1 MHVLTVSPIT
11 RLPRG
16 APSRYTYFSTTPL
29 PPAALVKVT
38 LRRRSTS
45 ALVLES
51 APLDASLKQQI
62 KSAGFELKP
71 IETVINPNALLNSP
85 DLALFKA
92 TAGYFGASLPAL
104 LKHALPEPII
114 AGAHK
119 PAREA
124 RPAPKDPVAKLIWG
138 QGRQLKIFEIIK
150 AWYHKA
156 RGPLLILA
164 PTLERLH
171 YWQAQLAAYPTVAWQ
186 SRLSQR
192 KRAEIWRFA
201 QTGEPKIFIGT
212 RGAVF
217 LPLANLQQIITD
229 HEHHEGHLNSQQSPY
244 YDARWVA
251 KEKARLWG
259 ATLTLTSPLP
269 SLEAYT
275 QTPTVGHP
283 KAPAKFTF
291 FEAPPFA
298 RTPKPE
304 LTFAEALAA
313 KVSGLV
319 AESQKILWYHNRRG
333 LAPVLICSYCK
344 AVPRC
349 SVCRSALAWHR
360 QDLADQYQCHTC
372 GQFHQYTTRCA
383 KCQRGEFRAIGFG
396 TAALAAGL
404 KQTWPQVPQWR
415 LDRDSAVTPKIR
427 QKILAEFLNT
437 PGAVFLIGT
446 AAALA
451 PSYQVAA
458 VVVPQLDLDLFF
470 PNYTSHEDTWLT
482 LGELSEHA
490 PLIMA
495 QTLRPKLGLI
505 QLLGR
510 GDFALMY
517 QRELKI
523 RAALNLPPVIE
534 HIVCLANRATP
545 WAALDLGLKLVS
557 TLTGWRTFWQNQNP
571 NLNLGIIGPVLASRR
586 VKNGRA
592 QAVVVLALNKVPPAR
607 RAAILANI
615 PTPWTI
621 LVNPRNMLI

>member
-16 APSRYTYFSTTPL
+16 APSQYTYFSTTPL
-29 PPAALVKVT
+29 PPAALVNVT
-38 LRRRSTS
+38 LRRRPTL

-71 IETVINPNALLNSP
+71 IETVINPNGLLNSP

-92 TAGYFGASLPAL
+92 TAEHFGASLPAL
-104 LKHALPEPII
+104 LKHALPELII
-114 AGAHK
+114 TKAGESAD
-119 PAREA
+119 PVD
-124 RPAPKDPVAKLIWG
+124 PAPGNRTTQLIWG
-138 QGRQLKIFEIIK
+138 QYRQQKILKIIE
-150 AWYHKA
+150 AWHKNPS
-156 RGPLLILA
+156 GPYLVLV
-164 PTLERLH
+164 PTLERLSF
-171 YWQAQLAAYPTVAWQ
+171 WQAQLAAYPTVAWQ
-186 SRLSQR
+186 SRLSQK
-192 KRAEIWRFA
+192 KRAEIWRSA

-217 LPLANLQQIITD
+217 LPLTNLQQIITD

-259 ATLTLTSPLP
+259 ATLTLTSSLP

-275 QTPTVGHP
+275 QAPTASHP
-283 KAPAKFTF
+283 KAPAQFTF

-319 AESQKILWYHNRRG
+319 NEGQKILWYHNRRG

-349 SVCRSALAWHR
+349 SVCRSALAWHQR
-360 QDLADQYQCHTC
+360 DLADQYQCHTC

-404 KQTWPQVPQWR
+404 KQTWPQVRQWR

-427 QKILAEFLNT
+427 QKILTEFLNA
-437 PGAVFLIGT
+437 PGAGFLIGT

-451 PSYQVAA
+451 PNYQVAA
-458 VVVPQLDLDLFF
+458 AVVPQLDLNLFF

-495 QTLRPKLGLI
+495 QTLRPQLGLV

-517 QRELKI
+517 QRELKV
-523 RAALNLPPVIE
+523 RAALNLPPAVE

-545 WAALDLGLKLVS
+545 RAALDLGLKLVS
-557 TLTGWRTFWQNQNP
+557 TLTGWRNFWQTQNP
-571 NLNLGIIGPVLASRR
+571 NLNLSIIGPILASRR
-586 VKNGRA
+586 VKQGRA